1 MTLHRFNSKRSQGK
15 KLYNYQAIALK
26 RKIFT
31 KSMEKFFVEHIKQ
44 LAFQFHELSQ
54 TKCKELSYE
63 LPVKNKVKTPSN
75 LDKKPEGR

>member
-1 MTLHRFNSKRSQGK
+1 MTLHRSNSKRSQGK
-15 KLYNYQAIALK
+15 KSYNYQAIALK
-26 RKIFT
+26 RK
-31 KSMEKFFVEHIKQ
+31 MEKFLVEHIKQ

-63 LPVKNKVKTPSN
+63 LPVQNKVKTPRN